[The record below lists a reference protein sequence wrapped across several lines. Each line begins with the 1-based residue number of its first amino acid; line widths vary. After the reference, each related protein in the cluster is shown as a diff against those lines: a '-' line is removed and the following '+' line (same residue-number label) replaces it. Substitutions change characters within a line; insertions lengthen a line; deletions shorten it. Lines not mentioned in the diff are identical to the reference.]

1 MKTFSEYKSS
11 VLSLFENALKVATQ
25 VGYPNISENISRIKE
40 SFISKELMVV
50 TCGEMRR
57 GKSSLLTA
65 FLEEDKIFPIDINTC
80 TNVIT
85 IVRYGEVEKI
95 EVILEK
101 HNKGEV
107 AYESLIIKREEIDQ
121 YVTEYGNESNNKRVN
136 CLNISIPNPKLK
148 EGFVFVDTP
157 GVGSLNFEHAQVT
170 YGFLPNADVMLFVSD
185 AINPLTDSELKFLEK
200 AYGFCKNIIFPLTKS
215 DKAKSQEELDV
226 LIASNHDKICQIT
239 KMKSESVHIIPISN
253 KMKLRYLEKKEEEML
268 ANSNFPTLEQL
279 IWKTIYEN
287 RARIFVIPFLSQ
299 LFEEVKKLKSNLNVQ
314 SEALSQDV
322 EKTKKLAAELQDKAE
337 KKTRLLEGNAK
348 WKGDLQYE
356 LNNASISLNEIV
368 RQSASD
374 ISDKMK
380 EMLEQKGAQDQVE
393 SIASDVNEMLSHLV
407 FQTKDT
413 ITSKVM
419 DITDGIS
426 DELGLYIDINEETM
440 NRVGFSRKET
450 IDYTKA
456 QKTVVDKAI
465 DSGRKITM
473 KSAGGLAIG
482 GIIGGIVGG
491 VVGFLGGGPAGAIAL
506 GQAGIG
512 YGTFIGSTI
521 GIAKGAVDVVFNSK
535 EDDLPTIRVAFNNY
549 LSRSTGSIQSGVN
562 LCIRELTKGISDQ
575 LTIQIKDQI
584 SQIEV
589 VTKQIKENL
598 ALSQTEIP
606 KRKAKL
612 QEQFSMVNKLEV
624 VTIKL
629 SEEVIR

>member
-1 MKTFSEYKSS
+1 MRTFFEYKSA
-11 VLSLFENALKVATQ
+11 VLSLFDNAVKVAVQ
-25 VGYPNISENISRIKE
+25 VGYHHISENIFKIKND
-40 SFISKELMVV
+40 FINKELMVV

-101 HNKGEV
+101 NNKGEV
-107 AYESLIIKREEIDQ
+107 TYESLIIKRDEIDQ
-121 YVTEYGNESNNKRVN
+121 YVTEYGNESNNKRIN
-136 CLNISIPNPKLK
+136 CLNISIPNLKLK

-157 GVGSLNFEHAQVT
+157 GLGSLNFEHAQVT
-170 YGFLPNADVMLFVSD
+170 YGLLPNADVMLFVSD

-200 AYGFCKNIIFPLTKS
+200 TYFFCKNIIFPLTKS

-226 LIASNHDKICQIT
+226 LIASNRDKICNVT
-239 KMKSESVHIIPISN
+239 EMKPESVHVIPISN
-253 KMKLRYLEKKEEEML
+253 KMKLRYLDKKEEDML
-268 ANSNFPTLEQL
+268 EKSNFPALEQL
-279 IWKTIYEN
+279 IWKTIYDN
-287 RARIFVIPFLSQ
+287 RARIVVIPFLSQ

-314 SEALSQDV
+314 SEALNQDV
-322 EKTKKLAAELQDKAE
+322 EKTKRLASELQDKAE

-348 WKGDLQYE
+348 WKNDLQYE
-356 LNNASISLNEIV
+356 LSNVSIQLNEVV

-380 EMLEQKGAQDQVE
+380 EMLEQKGAYDQVE
-393 SIASDVNEMLSHLV
+393 SIASDVNEMLSDLV
-407 FQTKDT
+407 FHTKEIVT
-413 ITSKVM
+413 TKVM
-419 DITDGIS
+419 DITERIS
-426 DELGLYIDINEETM
+426 NELGLYIDINEESM
-440 NRVGFSRKET
+440 NRVGFSQKET
-450 IDYTKA
+450 IEYTKV
-456 QKTVVDKAI
+456 QKTVIDKAI

-473 KSAGGLAIG
+473 KSVGGLGIG
-482 GIIGGIVGG
+482 GVIGGIVGG
-491 VVGFLGGGPAGAIAL
+491 VIGFVVGGPAVAYAF
-506 GQAGIG
+506 GQAGAG
-512 YGTFIGSTI
+512 YGASLGGSIGTVI
-521 GIAKGAVDVVFNSK
+521 GAVDVVVKAK
-535 EDDLPTIRVAFNNY
+535 EDDLPAIRVAFNNY

-584 SQIEV
+584 SQIEI

-606 KRKAKL
+606 KRKTKL
-612 QEQFSMVNKLEV
+612 QEQFLIVNKLDV
-624 VTIKL
+624 ATIQL
-629 SEEVIR
+629 SEEVIS